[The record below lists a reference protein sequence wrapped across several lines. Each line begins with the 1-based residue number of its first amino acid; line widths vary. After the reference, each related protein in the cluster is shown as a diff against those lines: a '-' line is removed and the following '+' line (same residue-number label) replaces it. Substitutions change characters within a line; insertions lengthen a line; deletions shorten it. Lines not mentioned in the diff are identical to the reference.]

1 MRKLNLIIP
10 RGIRFEFIILF
21 ILMIIAALFE
31 MIGIGIIPAYVVL
44 IMDTDKIFNLINDL
58 NLPFNLDTYLSSY
71 RDSLVLIGSA
81 FLALIYILK
90 NIYLMF
96 FFYYQ
101 GKVLKKINI
110 FLSTRLFKV
119 YLYSNYYLVT
129 DWYRS
134 PIITFLN
141 HFDVY
146 FE

>member
-44 IMDTDKIFNLINDL
+44 IMDTEKIFNLINDL

-96 FFYYQ
+96 FFLLSR
-101 GKVLKKINI
+101 KSFKKNQYILI
-110 FLSTRLFKV
+110 YK
-119 YLYSNYYLVT
+119 
-129 DWYRS
+129 
-134 PIITFLN
+134 II
-141 HFDVY
+141 
-146 FE
+146 